1 MTTSLAL
8 SWWMV
13 MELCLEHYQE
23 TPEKS
28 YTNLQLIYPRNT
40 VNKKKLVKVPFWKK
54 IMRIVYIFTNLFTNS
69 LLFVHW
75 SPFCLWFETWC
86 CNLLL
91 QKQPL
96 HAISIIFYVQGEEVS
111 QLYVLPVYVWRSV
124 TTMWE
129 KWLKLLYS
137 CSYPT
142 TNQTLLVWCWL
153 DPQISKQNSVSLTCL
168 IL

>member
-28 YTNLQLIYPRNT
+28 YTNLQSIYPRNT
-40 VNKKKLVKVPFWKK
+40 VNKKKLVKVPFWKNYCKLWELFIFLK
-54 IMRIVYIFTNLFTNS
+54 IFLRIHYSLYIGL
-69 LLFVHW
+69 H
-75 SPFCLWFETWC
+75 FETWR
-86 CNLLL
+86 CNLSL

-142 TNQTLLVWCWL
+142 TNQTLLVWC
-153 DPQISKQNSVSLTCL
+153 
-168 IL
+168 